1 MEIRTVLCP
10 IDFSQLADR
19 ELDLAVE
26 VCRASGAQL
35 VLHHNVSAIS
45 PGFSKAWE
53 WDQTHRKTE
62 TSAADAE
69 RRVQALL
76 QKLPAGV
83 RGEAVITHGPLATI
97 LLTIATD
104 LPADLLVL
112 GTHGWSTEDHA
123 SVTERVIDRTPCP
136 VLTVRDAA
144 GLENFRLAVE
154 PDAEMPLVV
163 VPTDFS
169 PAANRAVAYATE
181 LARAF
186 RLRLHLLRI
195 VHDGDEDEALAT
207 LDAMVP
213 PDLRGQVECHAH
225 AGRPDE
231 EIEKFIR
238 RVEPQLIVMGTH
250 ARSFWRHLFTRD
262 VARQILHEASCPV
275 WFVPP
280 TTRPERG

>member
-10 IDFSQLADR
+10 IDFSLLADR
-19 ELDLAVE
+19 ELGLAVE
-26 VCRASGAQL
+26 VCRASGARL

-53 WDQTHRKTE
+53 WDQTHRKAE
-62 TSAADAE
+62 TSTADAE
-69 RRVQALL
+69 QRVQALL
-76 QKLPAGV
+76 AKLPTGV
-83 RGEAVITHGPLATI
+83 RGEAVITHGPLATV
-97 LLTIATD
+97 LLAVASE

-136 VLTVRDAA
+136 VLTVGDPAA
-144 GLENFRLAVE
+144 VENFRLTAE
-154 PDAEMPLVV
+154 LDAEMPRVV

-181 LARAF
+181 LARGF
-186 RLRLHLLRI
+186 RLRLHLLHI
-195 VHDGDEDEALAT
+195 AHDGDVDEALAT
-207 LDAMVP
+207 LDGLIP
-213 PDLRGQVECHAH
+213 PDLRGQVECHSH
-225 AGRPDE
+225 LGRPEE

-238 RVEPQLIVMGTH
+238 RMEPQLVVMGTH

-262 VARQILHEASCPV
+262 VARQILHEATCPV

-280 TTRPERG
+280 TTAG